1 MITETTSTL
10 RDKGALIAVSVC
22 DKDITFWYASPTGD
36 STDSL
41 LFTMRCLSNAQ
52 ALIISERHGQAW
64 RRTGG
69 LVPKPDRDVLR

>member
-10 RDKGALIAVSVC
+10 RDKGSLIAVSVC

-41 LFTMRCLSNAQ
+41 LFTMRCLSNEQ

-64 RRTGG
+64 G
-69 LVPKPDRDVLR
+69 LDPQFYAKP